1 MTRILSI
8 AAFVLGATIVLWMG
22 SSFMGSNILA
32 FVVTGV
38 IGIVYVLGF
47 MELTRFQRET
57 NSLEHAL
64 AQADGK
70 ISVLD
75 DWLDLLAPALRSS
88 VRLRIQGEHVPLPAP
103 MMTPY
108 LVGLLIMLGLLGT
121 FAGMVDTLKGA
132 VSALEGTNELE
143 AIRAGLSA
151 PIKGLSLA
159 FGTSVAGVSAS
170 AMLGFVSTLSRRQR
184 VLASH
189 FLDSKM
195 TDAFQNFSLAY
206 NRDQT
211 FKAMQE
217 QAQSLPVVA
226 ETLASV
232 AERLTQFSQEINLQ
246 LSTNQTQFHAE
257 VSSTFITLA
266 DSVDAS
272 LKQSVKE
279 NVDSSSRLLDEN
291 LQQSI
296 RQLQPMISDM
306 LNTVSGDMASTHTRL
321 TDNVEQ
327 QLGKLS
333 QDMTDTTKDMAQA
346 WQQGLGEYQTAN
358 NTMVERVANTV
369 ESLSEKMGSAS
380 TAMLSRFG
388 SASEEWLA
396 HQQQQ
401 DQQRLTQWHEAF
413 EQTSNGVQD
422 TLKDFSSSQQQ
433 TTSVLLEEMRT
444 LLASTEQLVEQ
455 RIDNEAQ
462 WLDRHDTQVQAL
474 TTQLNE
480 QLSALRDEETRRGD
494 AAVAQLNDLGA
505 VAAEHLQ
512 QLGAGLEA
520 PMAHLIETASE
531 TPRAAAEVIS
541 QLRAEISNTMERDNQ
556 LLVERQ
562 KIFDQLTTVANT
574 LQQSSTEQSD
584 TLQLL
589 ASDSADTLKE
599 IGQRFSQQVDTETTR
614 LTDAADHFSGS
625 AVELASVTDAFG
637 TAVEQFGQSTRDVS
651 DTLILIEGSLENST
665 QRSDEQMGYYVAQAR
680 EIIDHT
686 ILSQQEM
693 FEQLRQLGR
702 SATKPISKSSSKP
715 SPQTSP
721 QPSAEPTPVPISS
734 LTPEST

>member
-22 SSFMGSNILA
+22 TSFMGSNILA

-57 NSLEHAL
+57 SSLEHAL
-64 AQADGK
+64 AKADGK

-75 DWLDLLAPALRSS
+75 EWLDLLAPALRSS

-189 FLDSKM
+189 LLDSKM

-226 ETLASV
+226 ETLSSV
-232 AERLTQFSQEINLQ
+232 AERLTQFSEEISQQ
-246 LSTNQTQFHAE
+246 LSANQTQFHTE
-257 VSSTFITLA
+257 VSSTFTTLA

-272 LKQSVKE
+272 LKQSVKD
-279 NVDSSSRLLDEN
+279 NVDSSSRFLESSSRLLDEN
-291 LQQSI
+291 LQQSV

-306 LNTVSGDMASTHTRL
+306 VNTVSGDMANTHTRL
-321 TDNVEQ
+321 ADNVEQ

-333 QDMTDTTKDMAQA
+333 QDMTDTTKEMAQA

-358 NTMVERVANTV
+358 DAMVERVANTV
-369 ESLSEKMGSAS
+369 ERLSEQVDSAS

-388 SASEEWLA
+388 SASEEWLE

-401 DQQRLTQWHEAF
+401 DHQRLTQWHETF
-413 EQTSNGVQD
+413 EQTSNGVQ
-422 TLKDFSSSQQQ
+422 
-433 TTSVLLEEMRT
+433 
-444 LLASTEQLVEQ
+444 
-455 RIDNEAQ
+455 
-462 WLDRHDTQVQAL
+462 
-474 TTQLNE
+474 
-480 QLSALRDEETRRGD
+480 
-494 AAVAQLNDLGA
+494 
-505 VAAEHLQ
+505 
-512 QLGAGLEA
+512 
-520 PMAHLIETASE
+520 
-531 TPRAAAEVIS
+531 
-541 QLRAEISNTMERDNQ
+541 
-556 LLVERQ
+556 
-562 KIFDQLTTVANT
+562 NT
-574 LQQSSTEQSD
+574 LQAFSS
-584 TLQLL
+584 
-589 ASDSADTLKE
+589 
-599 IGQRFSQQVDTETTR
+599 
-614 LTDAADHFSGS
+614 
-625 AVELASVTDAFG
+625 
-637 TAVEQFGQSTRDVS
+637 
-651 DTLILIEGSLENST
+651 
-665 QRSDEQMGYYVAQAR
+665 
-680 EIIDHT
+680 
-686 ILSQQEM
+686 
-693 FEQLRQLGR
+693 
-702 SATKPISKSSSKP
+702 
-715 SPQTSP
+715 
-721 QPSAEPTPVPISS
+721 
-734 LTPEST
+734 